1 MNSAMPEQEIEPLR
15 CRITELETRVAQLT
29 EELRLALMRH
39 FGKTSEKIHL
49 TNGNCLLTK
58 NLNKP
63 PRTMKKRLPL
73 LTSDQKPDVNP
84 YPRVFPEK
92 IITTI

>member
-29 EELRLALMRH
+29 EELRLALMRN
-39 FGKTSEKIHL
+39 FGKTSEKLH
-49 TNGNCLLTK
+49 
-58 NLNKP
+58 P
-63 PRTMKKRLPL
+63 DQWELPFNEEPQQAPEDNEEAA
-73 LTSDQKPDVNP
+73 TITYHDQKPDVNP
-84 YPRVFPEK
+84 YPRVFPGK